1 RPLRRVI
8 QRDIEDAVSEK
19 ILMGELNDNE
29 RVIVDADGE
38 GILGEFTFH
47 SEPFELPAA
56 GEGDPSKDV
65 VEESATPQPVQ

>member
-1 RPLRRVI
+1 
-8 QRDIEDAVSEK
+8 
-19 ILMGELNDNE
+19 MGELNDNE

-47 SEPFELPAA
+47 SEPLELPAA